1 MYTENFS
8 PDFTKGTSNLFS
20 RETVHWEKIKQ
31 SDHLG
36 NNGRW
41 LWTEFQEIKHH
52 CGTLLGR
59 GLWKSGDWL
68 SFISSLSH
76 SGDTGSPSPF
86 CDYPPVLEL
95 IIRIDTLSTS
105 QSPHIGSLTCGM
117 RASMVGKI
125 KWKPL
130 ELLLLRKIVN
140 QKQYWISGG
149 TAEIT
154 ATALPFNRPVWPV
167 QKADFG
173 EWQWIIVS

>member
-1 MYTENFS
+1 MDAILNLNS
-8 PDFTKGTSNLFS
+8 RRSNI
-20 RETVHWEKIKQ
+20 TVVHY
-31 SDHLG
+31 
-36 NNGRW
+36 
-41 LWTEFQEIKHH
+41 
-52 CGTLLGR
+52 LGR

-68 SFISSLSH
+68 SFYLKSVSTAR
-76 SGDTGSPSPF
+76 DTGSPSPF

-95 IIRIDTLSTS
+95 IIRIDTPGA
-105 QSPHIGSLTCGM
+105 PHRVPTLVPLTCGM

-154 ATALPFNRPVWPV
+154 ATTLPYPQQACLTCAEGR
-167 QKADFG
+167 FG

>member
-1 MYTENFS
+1 MDTDSELNS
-8 PDFTKGTSNLFS
+8 RRSNI
-20 RETVHWEKIKQ
+20 TVV
-31 SDHLG
+31 
-36 NNGRW
+36 
-41 LWTEFQEIKHH
+41 H
-52 CGTLLGR
+52 CLGR
-59 GLWKSGDWL
+59 GLWKSGDRL

-105 QSPHIGSLTCGM
+105 QSPHVGSLTCGM

-140 QKQYWISGG
+140 QKQHWIPGG
-149 TAEIT
+149 TAEIS
-154 ATALPFNRPVWPV
+154 ATTFPFK
-167 QKADFG
+167 KACVACAEGRRILENDSG
-173 EWQWIIVS
+173 LL